1 MNMEEIVALSVK
13 HNVSDL
19 HLCSAWPA
27 RWRIRGRME
36 AAPFDTPDV
45 EELLR
50 EWLDDDQRA
59 ILLENGQ
66 LDFAVSLA
74 ENQRLRGSAFA
85 QRHGISLALRLLP
98 SHCPQLEQLGAPT
111 VLPELLKSE
120 NGLILV
126 TGATGSGK
134 STTLAAMVGY
144 LNQHADAHILTLE
157 DPVEYLY
164 ASQRCLIQQ
173 REIGL
178 HCMTFAS
185 GLRAALREDPDV
197 ILLGELR
204 DSETIRLALT
214 AAETGH
220 LVLATLHTRGAAQAV
235 ERLVAE
241 HFDWCHTIDRLRI
254 ATRLNDQRPA
264 ELPPLNVLIQI
275 NISDENSKSGIQLA
289 ELDELAAAV
298 AELPRLRLRGLMAIP
313 APESEYVRQFE
324 VARQMAVAFAGLKT
338 RYPHIDTL
346 SLGMSDDMEAAI
358 AAGSTMVR
366 IGTAIFGARDY
377 SKK

>member
-27 RWRIRGRME
+27 RWRIRGLME
-36 AAPFDTPDV
+36 AAPFDAPDV

-59 ILLENGQ
+59 I
-66 LDFAVSLA
+66 
-74 ENQRLRGSAFA
+74 
-85 QRHGISLALRLLP
+85 
-98 SHCPQLEQLGAPT
+98 
-111 VLPELLKSE
+111 LPELLKSE

-220 LVLATLHTRGAAQAV
+220 LVLATLHTRGAAQSV
-235 ERLVAE
+235 ERLVDS
-241 HFDWCHTIDRLRI
+241 F
-254 ATRLNDQRPA
+254 PA
-264 ELPPLNVLIQI
+264 QEKDPVRN
-275 NISDENSKSGIQLA
+275 QLA
-289 ELDELAAAV
+289 GSLRAVLSQKLEVDKQEGRVALFELLINTPAV
-298 AELPRLRLRGLMAIP
+298 GNLIREGKTHQLPHVIQTGQQVGMITFQQSYQHRVGEGRL
-313 APESEYVRQFE
+313 
-324 VARQMAVAFAGLKT
+324 
-338 RYPHIDTL
+338 
-346 SLGMSDDMEAAI
+346 
-358 AAGSTMVR
+358 
-366 IGTAIFGARDY
+366 
-377 SKK
+377 

>member
-36 AAPFDTPDV
+36 AAPFDAPDV

-85 QRHGISLALRLLP
+85 QRQGISLALRLLP
-98 SHCPQLEQLGAPT
+98 SHCPQLEQLGAPP

-134 STTLAAMVGY
+134 STTL
-144 LNQHADAHILTLE
+144 
-157 DPVEYLY
+157 
-164 ASQRCLIQQ
+164 
-173 REIGL
+173 
-178 HCMTFAS
+178 
-185 GLRAALREDPDV
+185 
-197 ILLGELR
+197 
-204 DSETIRLALT
+204 T

-235 ERLVAE
+235 ERLVDS
-241 HFDWCHTIDRLRI
+241 F
-254 ATRLNDQRPA
+254 PA
-264 ELPPLNVLIQI
+264 QEKDPVRN
-275 NISDENSKSGIQLA
+275 QLA
-289 ELDELAAAV
+289 GSLRAVLSQKLEVDKQEGRVALFELLINTPAV
-298 AELPRLRLRGLMAIP
+298 GNLIREGKTHQLPHVIQTGQQVGMITFQQSYQQRVGEGRL
-313 APESEYVRQFE
+313 
-324 VARQMAVAFAGLKT
+324 
-338 RYPHIDTL
+338 
-346 SLGMSDDMEAAI
+346 
-358 AAGSTMVR
+358 
-366 IGTAIFGARDY
+366 
-377 SKK
+377 